1 VINLETGAITELGRG
16 QDAAYST
23 SGYLFHSSSLEPEA
37 GVWLR
42 PFSLETLETTGE
54 SMPIDL
60 VGRRP
65 SLSRD
70 GTLAFE
76 DHPGASIILVWRNR
90 QGEVLETVG
99 ERNSYLNAPALSP
112 EGDRIVVLT
121 SMGDYDL
128 SVYDLARSTST
139 RLTFSAGAELGPVW
153 SPNGREIAYQSA
165 GQLLLKAADGSNN
178 PRMLIESASVQPDW
192 SHDGR
197 YMIYGVRRGPDN
209 GGDLLYVEISPN
221 GEAGEA
227 QNFAA
232 TDADESSG
240 RFAPDGRF
248 VAYVSN
254 ESGRSE
260 VYVRSFP
267 DGAGK
272 WQVSSNGGAFPRWRR
287 DGSELYYVDGTTLMA
302 VPVSPGQGFVAGTPQ
317 ALFNTP
323 LLASVVSPGT
333 LYDVSADGQRFLT
346 WASLQ
351 SLGEAPPIRV
361 HVVENWYEEF
371 RDRER

>member
-1 VINLETGAITELGRG
+1 
-16 QDAAYST
+16 
-23 SGYLFHSSSLEPEA
+23 
-37 GVWLR
+37 
-42 PFSLETLETTGE
+42 
-54 SMPIDL
+54 
-60 VGRRP
+60 
-65 SLSRD
+65 
-70 GTLAFE
+70 
-76 DHPGASIILVWRNR
+76 
-90 QGEVLETVG
+90 
-99 ERNSYLNAPALSP
+99 
-112 EGDRIVVLT
+112 
-121 SMGDYDL
+121 
-128 SVYDLARSTST
+128 
-139 RLTFSAGAELGPVW
+139 
-153 SPNGREIAYQSA
+153 
-165 GQLLLKAADGSNN
+165 
-178 PRMLIESASVQPDW
+178 
-192 SHDGR
+192 
-197 YMIYGVRRGPDN
+197 MIYGVRRGPDN

-333 LYDVSADGQRFLT
+333 LYDVSADGQRFLP